1 MRSWIRTAAL
11 SLGLLVFAAG
21 AGIAGSEWQGVW
33 KVADTAG
40 QPFEITL
47 GADGSAKAS
56 LHEDMVGTWT
66 AEGDSAVIHW
76 KTGWTTVISKGETGY
91 RKAGFREGASLAG
104 APTNSSSAV
113 KVK

>member
-1 MRSWIRTAAL
+1 MTSWIRMAAL
-11 SLGLLVFAAG
+11 ALGVAVIAAG
-21 AGIAGSEWQGVW
+21 AALAGGDWQGVW

-47 GADGSAKAS
+47 EADGSAKAS
-56 LHEDMVGTWT
+56 LHDDMVGTWK
-66 AEGDSAVIHW
+66 EDRDSAVISW
-76 KTGWTTVISKGETGY
+76 KTGWTTVITKGEKGY
-91 RKAGFREGASLAG
+91 RKAGFREGAPLTG

>member
-1 MRSWIRTAAL
+1 MTSWIKAAAL
-11 SLGLLVFAAG
+11 ALGVLVIVAGTAFAG
-21 AGIAGSEWQGVW
+21 GDWEGVW

-56 LHEDMVGTWT
+56 LHEEMVGSWKPD
-66 AEGDSAVIHW
+66 GDKAVISW
-76 KTGWTTVISKGETGY
+76 KTGWTTVISKTETGY
-91 RKAGFREGASLAG
+91 RKTGFREGAPLTG
-104 APTNSSSAV
+104 AATNESTAE